1 MKKSELINIIK
12 KEILNE
18 IKVFKPSQLPIL
30 QSLKSRI
37 EASKDDKEKLSLA
50 IQCAERV
57 LHIFEKYYPGTHSKT
72 PRNAIETAKA
82 YLANPTDSAAITNV
96 LRYKDYGD
104 LGYDDDD
111 YDPDN
116 PGWGFSPA
124 EAAAGNAAKQAVWA
138 AVAHYK
144 RIPMHYYGY
153 KSVKFDQIINYCVKY
168 AIEAVK
174 KSENI
179 NDDEDDDDDE
189 YIDESKILIKEY
201 AEKVINDT
209 ITRWKNEHPEWA
221 TEFPTEATQK
231 KHDEYLKKQIADF
244 EKAKASL
251 TQKLN
256 IVVLSDT
263 LRQGQNYLN
272 IYKYSF
278 DDMIK
283 LIKSLPEN
291 TENIKKEAVKKFV
304 EKEQIGKDLAQS
316 YVARFI
322 SNRNNLKGALI
333 DGTDDELYTKEDVEK
348 LIPKNLLRNNLYL
361 DPRNWEFHPLEQML
375 DALFPS
381 KKEIS
386 GEINNVSTDA
396 DKIYDKDGIEIYK
409 GDDMHKC
416 ISYNPKVASTSH
428 QKYAWCVTQAGG
440 GNMYD
445 YYRFGEEA
453 PTFYFIFD
461 KNRSST
467 PDHKPFKDVW
477 HAFVIRVASNGETY
491 YITHADNPKDAVAK
505 GWENISNKIPA
516 DIWGKIK
523 NLKDYFKPIELSKS
537 ERLRKLASGK
547 NLSLTEFK
555 ELTNDEKVDYVK
567 GKSQKQGLTNDILE
581 ILPKYKTVD
590 EYGKPTTLAN
600 EAINNGQT
608 FPYFILKQYESLAKR
623 YAIVNFRHG
632 DNAENNTDKLLP
644 LPYIKYLD
652 ENAKQIILSKY
663 QEFLTFEYIEK
674 YFGKETTKKYV
685 NDQIQNLD
693 YLPEKG
699 PEKYIDNPKLKQ
711 LFDIYSKLYGPWQL
725 TSSTNMSDEELE
737 LKSIMPTQGVYPRAI
752 DQKYWSDLSTLER
765 RSIIELVERYNQNL
779 KYENLLYALPF
790 VIKDGSQKYVFL
802 PQSKDNYDVWV
813 LMDEQGK
820 VIKDKYNLPQL
831 KKDNKFASI
840 DFANSGDKYNRVYDI
855 KDIQSSKPN
864 DTLSEFVKESLKEW
878 FKLEK
883 QWKN

>member
-1 MKKSELINIIK
+1 MDIGKNMKKSELINIIK
-12 KEILNE
+12 KEILSE
-18 IKVFKPSQLPIL
+18 IKVFKPSPFPML

-37 EASKDDKEKLSLA
+37 ESSQDDKEKLSLA
-50 IQCAERV
+50 IKCAEMV
-57 LHIFEKYYPGTHSKT
+57 LPIYEKDIGIEQHNET
-72 PRNAIETAKA
+72 PRNVIETAKA
-82 YLANPTDSAAITNV
+82 YLANPTDVAAITNL
-96 LRYKDYGD
+96 LRYEKYGYG
-104 LGYDDDD
+104 GYDSDD
-111 YDPDN
+111 YDPDDPPDN
-116 PGWGFSPA
+116 RNGFSPA
-124 EAAAGNAAKQAVWA
+124 EAAAGNAAKNAVWA
-138 AVAHYK
+138 TVSYYK
-144 RIPMHYYGY
+144 KDIAEFYARIKY
-153 KSVKFDQIINYCVKY
+153 VVVY
-168 AIEAVK
+168 AIEAVEEE
-174 KSENI
+174 ENI
-179 NDDEDDDDDE
+179 N
-189 YIDESKILIKEY
+189 ESKILIKEY
-201 AEKVINDT
+201 TEKVINDT
-209 ITRWKNEHPEWA
+209 IIRWKNEHPEWA
-221 TEFPTEATQK
+221 TEFPTEAAQK

-416 ISYNPKVASTSH
+416 ISYNPKVASTGQ
-428 QKYAWCVTQAGG
+428 QKYSWCVTQAGG

-445 YYRFGEEA
+445 SYRFREVA

-461 KNRSST
+461 RNRSST
-467 PDHKPFKDVW
+467 PNHKPFKDVW
-477 HAFVIRVASNGETY
+477 HAFVIRIESDGKTY
-491 YITHADNPKDAVAK
+491 QITNANNPPDVTAK
-505 GWENISNKIPA
+505 SWEDISNKIPA

-623 YAIVNFRHG
+623 YAIVNFRQG

-831 KKDNKFASI
+831 KKDNKLASI

-855 KDIQSSKPN
+855 KDIQSSNKPN

-878 FKLEK
+878 FKLK
-883 QWKN
+883 K

>member
-1 MKKSELINIIK
+1 MDIGKNMKKSELINIIK
-12 KEILNE
+12 KEILSE
-18 IKVFKPSQLPIL
+18 IKVFKPSPFPIL

-37 EASKDDKEKLSLA
+37 ESSQDDKEKLSLA
-50 IQCAERV
+50 IKCAEIV
-57 LHIFEKYYPGTHSKT
+57 LPIYEKDIGIEQHNET
-72 PRNAIETAKA
+72 PRNVIETAKA
-82 YLANPTDSAAITNV
+82 YLANPTDVAAITNL
-96 LRYKDYGD
+96 LRYEKYGYG
-104 LGYDDDD
+104 GYDSDD
-111 YDPDN
+111 YDPDDPPDN
-116 PGWGFSPA
+116 RNGFSPA
-124 EAAAGNAAKQAVWA
+124 EAAAGNAAKNAVWA
-138 AVAHYK
+138 TVSYYK
-144 RIPMHYYGY
+144 KDIAEFYARIKY
-153 KSVKFDQIINYCVKY
+153 VVVY
-168 AIEAVK
+168 AIEAVEEE
-174 KSENI
+174 ENI
-179 NDDEDDDDDE
+179 N
-189 YIDESKILIKEY
+189 ESKILIKEY
-201 AEKVINDT
+201 TEKVINDT
-209 ITRWKNEHPEWA
+209 IIRWKNEHPEWA
-221 TEFPTEATQK
+221 TEFPTEAAQK

-416 ISYNPKVASTSH
+416 ISYNPKVASTSR

-445 YYRFGEEA
+445 SYRFREKA

-461 KNRSST
+461 RNRPST

-477 HAFVIRVASNGETY
+477 HAFVIRIESDGETY
-491 YITHADNPKDAVAK
+491 QITNADNPSDVTAK
-505 GWENISNKIPA
+505 SWEDISKKIPA

-623 YAIVNFRHG
+623 YAIVNFRQG
-632 DNAENNTDKLLP
+632 GNAENNAENNTDKLLP

-674 YFGKETTKKYV
+674 YFGKETTKKWV

-711 LFDIYSKLYGPWQL
+711 LFDIVISKLYGPWQL

-765 RSIIELVERYNQNL
+765 RSIIELVEKYNQNL

-831 KKDNKFASI
+831 KKDNKLASI

-855 KDIQSSKPN
+855 KDIQSSNKPN
-864 DTLSEFVKESLKEW
+864 DILSEFVKESLKEW
-878 FKLEK
+878 FKLK
-883 QWKN
+883 K

>member
-1 MKKSELINIIK
+1 MDIGKNMKKSELINIIK
-12 KEILNE
+12 KEILSE
-18 IKVFKPSQLPIL
+18 IKVFKPSFLPIL

-37 EASKDDKEKLSLA
+37 ESSQDDKEKLSLA
-50 IQCAERV
+50 IKCAEMV
-57 LHIFEKYYPGTHSKT
+57 LPIYEKDIGIEQHNET
-72 PRNAIETAKA
+72 PRNTIETAKA
-82 YLANPTDSAAITNV
+82 YLANPTDVAAITNL
-96 LRYKDYGD
+96 LRYKVYGGG
-104 LGYDDDD
+104 GYDSAD
-111 YDPDN
+111 YDPDDPPDDRN
-116 PGWGFSPA
+116 GFSPA
-124 EAAAGNAAKQAVWA
+124 EAAAGNAAKNTGWA
-138 AVAHYK
+138 TVSYYK
-144 RIPMHYYGY
+144 KDIAEFHARIKY
-153 KSVKFDQIINYCVKY
+153 VVVY
-168 AIEAVK
+168 AIEAVEEE
-174 KSENI
+174 ENI
-179 NDDEDDDDDE
+179 N
-189 YIDESKILIKEY
+189 ESKILIKEY

-221 TEFPTEATQK
+221 TEFPTEAAQK

-416 ISYNPKVASTSH
+416 ISYNPKVASTSR

-445 YYRFGEEA
+445 SYRFREKA

-461 KNRSST
+461 RNRPST

-477 HAFVIRVASNGETY
+477 HAFVIRIESDGETY
-491 YITHADNPKDAVAK
+491 QITNADNPSDVTAK
-505 GWENISNKIPA
+505 SWEDISNKIPA

-623 YAIVNFRHG
+623 YAIVNFRQD

-674 YFGKETTKKYV
+674 YFGKETTKKWV

-711 LFDIYSKLYGPWQL
+711 LFDIVISKLYGPWQL

-765 RSIIELVERYNQNL
+765 RSIIELVEKYNQNL

-831 KKDNKFASI
+831 KKDNKLASI

-855 KDIQSSKPN
+855 KDIQSSNKPN
-864 DTLSEFVKESLKEW
+864 DILSEFVKESLKEW
-878 FKLEK
+878 FKLK
-883 QWKN
+883 K

>member
-1 MKKSELINIIK
+1 VDIGKNMKKSELINIIK
-12 KEILNE
+12 KEILSE
-18 IKVFKPSQLPIL
+18 IKVFKPSFLPIL

-37 EASKDDKEKLSLA
+37 ESSQDDKEKLSLA
-50 IQCAERV
+50 IKCAEMV
-57 LHIFEKYYPGTHSKT
+57 LPIYEKDIGIEQHNET
-72 PRNAIETAKA
+72 PRNTIETAKA
-82 YLANPTDSAAITNV
+82 YLANPTDVAAITNL
-96 LRYKDYGD
+96 LRYKVYGGG
-104 LGYDDDD
+104 GYDSAD
-111 YDPDN
+111 YDPDDPPDDRN
-116 PGWGFSPA
+116 GFSPA
-124 EAAAGNAAKQAVWA
+124 EAAAGNAAKNTGWA
-138 AVAHYK
+138 TVSYYK
-144 RIPMHYYGY
+144 KDIAEFHARIKY
-153 KSVKFDQIINYCVKY
+153 VVVY
-168 AIEAVK
+168 AIEAVEEE
-174 KSENI
+174 ENI
-179 NDDEDDDDDE
+179 N
-189 YIDESKILIKEY
+189 ESKILIKEY

-221 TEFPTEATQK
+221 TEFPTEAAQK

-416 ISYNPKVASTSH
+416 ISYNPKVASTSR

-445 YYRFGEEA
+445 SYRFREKA

-461 KNRSST
+461 RNRPST

-477 HAFVIRVASNGETY
+477 HAFVIRIESDGETY
-491 YITHADNPKDAVAK
+491 QITNADNPSDVTAK
-505 GWENISNKIPA
+505 SWEDISNKIPA

-623 YAIVNFRHG
+623 YAIVNFRQD

-674 YFGKETTKKYV
+674 YFGKETTKKWV

-711 LFDIYSKLYGPWQL
+711 LFDIVISKLYGPWQL

-765 RSIIELVERYNQNL
+765 RSIIELVEKYNQNL

-831 KKDNKFASI
+831 KKDNKLASI

-855 KDIQSSKPN
+855 KDIQSSNKPN
-864 DTLSEFVKESLKEW
+864 DILSEFVKESLKEW
-878 FKLEK
+878 FKLK
-883 QWKN
+883 K

>member
-1 MKKSELINIIK
+1 MDIGKNMKKSELINIIK
-12 KEILNE
+12 KEILSE
-18 IKVFKPSQLPIL
+18 IKVFKPSPFPML

-37 EASKDDKEKLSLA
+37 ESSQDDKEKLSLA
-50 IQCAERV
+50 IKCAEMV
-57 LHIFEKYYPGTHSKT
+57 LPIYEKDIGIEQHNET
-72 PRNAIETAKA
+72 PRNVIETAKA
-82 YLANPTDSAAITNV
+82 YLANPTDVAAITNL
-96 LRYKDYGD
+96 LRYEKYGYG
-104 LGYDDDD
+104 GYDSDD
-111 YDPDN
+111 YDPDDPPDN
-116 PGWGFSPA
+116 RNGFSPA
-124 EAAAGNAAKQAVWA
+124 EAAAGNAAKNAVWA
-138 AVAHYK
+138 TVSYYK
-144 RIPMHYYGY
+144 KDIAEFYARIKY
-153 KSVKFDQIINYCVKY
+153 VVVY
-168 AIEAVK
+168 AIEAVEEE
-174 KSENI
+174 ENI
-179 NDDEDDDDDE
+179 N
-189 YIDESKILIKEY
+189 ESKILIKEY
-201 AEKVINDT
+201 TEKVINDT
-209 ITRWKNEHPEWA
+209 IIRWKNEHPEWA
-221 TEFPTEATQK
+221 TEFPTEAAQK

-333 DGTDDELYTKEDVEK
+333 DGTDDELHTKEDVEK

-416 ISYNPKVASTSH
+416 ISYNPKVASTNR

-445 YYRFGEEA
+445 SYRFREVA

-461 KNRSST
+461 RNRSST

-477 HAFVIRVASNGETY
+477 HAFVIRIESDGKTY
-491 YITHADNPKDAVAK
+491 QITNANNPPDVTAK
-505 GWENISNKIPA
+505 SWEDISNKIPA

-623 YAIVNFRHG
+623 YAIVNFRQG

-831 KKDNKFASI
+831 KKDNKLASI

-855 KDIQSSKPN
+855 KDIQSSNKPN

-878 FKLEK
+878 FKLK
-883 QWKN
+883 K